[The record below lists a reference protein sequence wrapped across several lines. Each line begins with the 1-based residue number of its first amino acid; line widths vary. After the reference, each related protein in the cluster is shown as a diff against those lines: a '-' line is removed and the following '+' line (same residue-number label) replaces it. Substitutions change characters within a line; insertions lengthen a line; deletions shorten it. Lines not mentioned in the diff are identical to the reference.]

1 MVRPDR
7 RHHDLRQPRNVV
19 QQLLALSRTQ
29 LSPDLAALQ
38 GETVGD
44 WPMMDRSERR
54 GYWRQTKRQMAYRLI
69 PLLAVLIIAPL
80 YADKLNSN
88 KFLGFPLGFFLVGH
102 GLIVVAVLTVALF
115 VRRQD
120 AIDHWHGAHED
131 M

>member
-1 MVRPDR
+1 
-7 RHHDLRQPRNVV
+7 
-19 QQLLALSRTQ
+19 
-29 LSPDLAALQ
+29 
-38 GETVGD
+38 
-44 WPMMDRSERR
+44 MMDRSERR